1 MFRTVSAITVFCAL
15 AFGVC
20 AQEGA
25 VPVILSRG
33 EATVDTIPTY
43 ADFWLHKKASGETN
57 LEAVEKASDLETRI
71 NKELETR
78 SLSPKEA
85 VLSGMAFGEAASRE
99 ASVSVRLRFNAT
111 PFSTA
116 TEGPKDFAK
125 LCDTLNELATAL
137 GCDLQ
142 GPKLGTTDE
151 QSVSDAAVAR
161 AVEKA
166 YAGARAAAEIMEAQ
180 IFAVNSVEVV
190 GLVWNAAPDAAS
202 VQPDIRRLTCTATVK
217 VGYAFTAAQP

>member
-1 MFRTVSAITVFCAL
+1 MFRSLISIVALCTL
-15 AFGVC
+15 AFSAP
-20 AQEGA
+20 AQDA
-25 VPVILSRG
+25 VPVILSPG

-57 LEAVEKASDLETRI
+57 LEAVEKASELEANI
-71 NKELETR
+71 NKELEAR
-78 SLSPKEA
+78 SLSPKDA
-85 VLSGMAFGEAASRE
+85 VLSGMALGEAAGRE

-111 PFSTA
+111 PYSTA

-125 LCDTLNELATAL
+125 LCDTLNELAAAL
-137 GCDLQ
+137 GCELQ
-142 GPKLGTTDE
+142 GPQLGTSEE

-166 YAGARAAAEIMEAQ
+166 YAGARAAAEVMDSQ
-180 IFAVNSVEVV
+180 IYAVNSVELV
-190 GLVWNAAPDAAS
+190 GVAWNAAPGVAS
-202 VQPDIRRLTCTATVK
+202 AQPDIRRLTCTATVK